1 MSIAFSQTERGSRVE
16 AMNIGSLSTVDFA
29 KASSVV
35 VAPSPRI
42 DKPFEESVNAREVS
56 DLKKSRV

>member
-16 AMNIGSLSTVDFA
+16 AMSIGSLSTVDFA
-29 KASSVV
+29 KASSMI
-35 VAPSPRI
+35 VAPSPTI
-42 DKPFEESVNAREVS
+42 DKPSEESANEREVS